1 MDIKLILIIIAGVF
15 AVITGLVV
23 AGLIS
28 VSRARLLALLG
39 AIVFTVGGGVA
50 IYFYGASAISNAGFD
65 GLSFAL
71 GAFAGMSAC
80 SLAGALLANFLV
92 NLAGRRARSA
102 SLES

>member
-1 MDIKLILIIIAGVF
+1 MDIKLLLIIIAGVF

-28 VSRARLLALLG
+28 VSRARWLALLG
-39 AIVFTVGGGVA
+39 ALVFTAGGGAA
-50 IYFYGASAISNAGFD
+50 IYFYGVGAISNAGFD

-80 SLAGALLANFLV
+80 AMAGALLANFLV
-92 NLAGRRARSA
+92 SLSTRRTSSARV
-102 SLES
+102 EP